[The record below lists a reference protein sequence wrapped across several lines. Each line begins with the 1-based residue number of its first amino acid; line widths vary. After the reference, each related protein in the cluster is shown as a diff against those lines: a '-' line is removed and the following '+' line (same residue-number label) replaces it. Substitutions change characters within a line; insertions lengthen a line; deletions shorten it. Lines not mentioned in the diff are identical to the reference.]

1 MSKEPR
7 LSEAKQRLLELQR
20 RGRLN
25 SAGGDSLEVQRRPPG
40 VSAPLSFAQEQVWR
54 LEQVAG
60 KIAPLYNESIT
71 IHRRGP
77 CDVDAMAKSFVE
89 IVRRHEI
96 WRTTFAIV
104 DGQPVQMVHPAP
116 ATFNLRAVDLRSLPV
131 SERNDKAL
139 KLATRD
145 AELRFDLEHEPLF
158 RALLVTLDDLNH
170 RLFLTVHQ
178 IIVDGITVF
187 DAFPSELTACY
198 ESFVSGVPLNLP
210 ELKAQYADF
219 AYQQRRSVTGEALA
233 KQLIYWQENLSGELP
248 ALGWP
253 KEFRRPD
260 KQTYRGAIHPFKWDD
275 EFTQS
280 LRNLARGEGVSV
292 FMVLLSG
299 VVALLHGY
307 TRHRD
312 IIVGT
317 LSPSGRKQAAYERLL
332 GYFLNPVA
340 LRANLSDNPTFRSLL
355 QQMRNVTLG
364 AISNDDVTLEQIAE
378 RIHAVPNP
386 SRSLFFTVALS
397 VAPDV
402 PQLPVG
408 WSMSYMDVE
417 SGGGR
422 WDLYLEMSDRAQ
434 GMIGRAQYNPDLF
447 TPITIIQTL
456 DDLQRLLERGAANP
470 SLPISELATR

>member
-1 MSKEPR
+1 MPNEPR
-7 LSEAKQRLLELQR
+7 FSKAKQRLLELQR

-25 SAGGDSLEVQRRPPG
+25 PVRDSVGVQRRPPG

-60 KIAPLYNESIT
+60 KLSPLYNESIT

-77 CDVDAMAKSFVE
+77 CDVHALEKSLAE

-96 WRTTFAIV
+96 WRTTFAFV
-104 DGQPVQMVHPAP
+104 DGQPVQMVHPA
-116 ATFNLRAVDLRSLPV
+116 ASFNLRVVDLRNLPV
-131 SERNDKAL
+131 SERDSHAL
-139 KLATRD
+139 ELATRD
-145 AELRFDLEHEPLF
+145 AELRFDLERGPLF
-158 RALLVTLDDLNH
+158 RVMLVTLDDLNH
-170 RLFLTVHQ
+170 RLFLTAHQ

-198 ESFVSGVPLNLP
+198 ESLVSGGPLNLP

-219 AYQQRRSVTGEALA
+219 AYEQRRSVTGEALA
-233 KQLIYWQENLSGELP
+233 TQLNYWQENLAGELP
-248 ALGWP
+248 TLDWP

-260 KQTYRGAIHPFKWDD
+260 KRTYRGAIHPFKWDD

-280 LRNLARGEGVSV
+280 LRNLARREGVSV

-299 VVALLHGY
+299 VVVLLHGY
-307 TRHRD
+307 TRQRD
-312 IIVGT
+312 IMVGT
-317 LSPSGRKQAAYERLL
+317 LSPSGRKQAAFERLL

-340 LRANLSDNPTFRSLL
+340 LRANLSGNPTFRSLL
-355 QQMRNVTLG
+355 QQMRHVTLG

-378 RIHAVPNP
+378 KIHTDPDP

-402 PQLPVG
+402 SQLPMG
-408 WSMSYMDVE
+408 WRMSYMDVE

-422 WDLYLEMSDRAQ
+422 WDLYLEMSDRAE

-447 TPITIIQTL
+447 SPASIITTL
-456 DDLQRLLERGAANP
+456 EDLQRLLGRAGANP
-470 SLPISELATR
+470 SLPASELAAR